1 MATRKIVKIDDNK
14 CTGCGLC
21 LPACAEGAL
30 KIIDGKARLV
40 SELYCDGLGACLGV
54 CPEDAITIEE
64 REAANFN
71 QKLVEVHMENE
82 KKIHQHTAGT
92 AENKDTKQF
101 HISPHSHGG
110 MACPSANPMSFHD
123 GQAEDNGDDHQ
134 ATTPAVSRLS
144 QWPVQLTLVPV
155 KAPYFEGAD
164 LLVSADCVPF
174 AHAGFHEDFLKG
186 KVLVVGCPKLD
197 DTQFYMEKLTNIFTQ
212 NNIKS
217 ITITY
222 MEVPCCSGL
231 AMAVERAL
239 QASGKK
245 IPLTETIIGLRGA
258 VIHSET
264 IPEHALNR

>member
-1 MATRKIVKIDDNK
+1 MAIRKIVKIDEDK

-30 KIIDGKARLV
+30 KMIDGKARLV
-40 SELYCDGLGACLGV
+40 SDLYCDGLGACLGV
-54 CPEDAITIEE
+54 CPEGAIIIEE
-64 REAANFN
+64 REAADYN
-71 QKLVEVHMENE
+71 QTLVEVQMEKE
-82 KKIHQHTAGT
+82 KNTHQHTTGT
-92 AENKDTKQF
+92 TEGTGSKQF

-110 MACPSANPMSFHD
+110 MACPSANPMTFK
-123 GQAEDNGDDHQ
+123 AVEEEKNGDEY
-134 ATTPAVSRLS
+134 ALKTPAVSRLA

-186 KVLVVGCPKLD
+186 KILVVGCPKLD
-197 DTQFYMEKLTNIFTQ
+197 DVEFYTEKLTNIFTQ
-212 NNIKS
+212 NDIKS
-217 ITITY
+217 ITVAY

-239 QASGKK
+239 QASGKR

-258 VIHSET
+258 IIHSET
-264 IPEHALNR
+264 IPEHALA